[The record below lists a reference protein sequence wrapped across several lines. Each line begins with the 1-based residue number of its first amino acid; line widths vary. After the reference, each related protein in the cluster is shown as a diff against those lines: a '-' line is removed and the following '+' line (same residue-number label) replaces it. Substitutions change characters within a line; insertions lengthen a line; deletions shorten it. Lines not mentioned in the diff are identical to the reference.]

1 MRVFFDESLG
11 QALKTKTAGRADLI
25 IGKASVVRAQAR
37 TQQLKVSAVA
47 SLTGKDG
54 LTTQTGLFVVAGKDP
69 ALTVADLKG
78 YHLFLGPSDSE
89 EKHGAALGLLKELG
103 VAVDRQ
109 PEVCP
114 ACSDGANKVLDHH
127 RQGEKGVA
135 VISSYALALLEGC
148 GNVKKGDLR
157 LVGATAPVPFVVAF
171 VNDRLPRPE
180 REAISQALLRVG
192 KVPDLC
198 RALES
203 QKGFVPLEIGKS
215 LIQQDRR

>member
-1 MRVFFDESLG
+1 
-11 QALKTKTAGRADLI
+11 
-25 IGKASVVRAQAR
+25 
-37 TQQLKVSAVA
+37 VA

-78 YHLFLGPSDSE
+78 YRLFLGPPDCE
-89 EKHGAALGLLKELG
+89 EKHAAALALLKELG
-103 VAVDRQ
+103 IAVDNQ
-109 PEVCP
+109 PEICRV
-114 ACSDGANKVLDHH
+114 CSDAATKILDHH
-127 RQGEKGVA
+127 QQGERAAA

-171 VNDRLPRPE
+171 VNDQLPKPE
-180 REAISQALLRVG
+180 REAITRALLRVG
-192 KVPDLC
+192 KVPKLC

-203 QKGFVPLEIGKS
+203 QRGFVSLAGEPKLSGK
-215 LIQQDRR
+215 